1 MTREV
6 IFPQRQGNAD
16 PHTSSAL
23 VRAAVNQQPVW
34 SSNFI
39 HQIIGVS
46 VSPLPSAS
54 PESKLHSHCIWQGTQ
69 PTAAHSYHSHL
80 YDVPISYTRAGT
92 FHLPNFTTN
101 FCKHQTGIGK
111 ASTALQ
117 WYGYTVVW
125 QRTGLPISG
134 TRNQHAKTGASRDT
148 TVLTCFCYVNLPLS
162 WGGNQLES
170 QTEHRAGQETY
181 SQDRMLQCTD
191 IAQRSYSL

>member
-1 MTREV
+1 M
-6 IFPQRQGNAD
+6 FQFLLYLQPAQRANYI
-16 PHTSSAL
+16 HTAFGKEPSQQLLTVTTATCMMFLSATPGQ
-23 VRAAVNQQPVW
+23 APSTSPTSPPTFVNT
-34 SSNFI
+34 SR
-39 HQIIGVS
+39 
-46 VSPLPSAS
+46 
-54 PESKLHSHCIWQGTQ
+54 K
-69 PTAAHSYHSHL
+69 
-80 YDVPISYTRAGT
+80 
-92 FHLPNFTTN
+92 
-101 FCKHQTGIGK
+101 TGIGK

-170 QTEHRAGQETY
+170 QTEHCAGQETY